1 MTPEEELLD
10 ESAQRILS
18 LLHDEEDAASST
30 NNNNNGGGHPRL
42 QRNLQTENVHD
53 NTAQEQ
59 DGNDSDG
66 QQGGQNWTAY
76 PTHSPTLQPTLNP
89 TVSPTYQPTM
99 KSVAHTVR
107 GQMWYDANGNGVRD
121 SNVHKMG
128 YDDVEYKFGVG
139 GVNLML
145 RECDWATKQ

>member
-18 LLHDEEDAASST
+18 SLHDEEAST
-30 NNNNNGGGHPRL
+30 ITNNGGGQQQPL
-42 QRNLQTENVHD
+42 QQRSLQTDNVHD

-76 PTHSPTLQPTLNP
+76 PTLSPTLQPTLNP
-89 TVSPTYQPTM
+89 TLSPTYQPTM
-99 KSVAHTVR
+99 KSVAFTVR

>member
-18 LLHDEEDAASST
+18 SLEEYSSST
-30 NNNNNGGGHPRL
+30 NNNGGGQHPQ
-42 QRNLQTENVHD
+42 QRTLQTGNVHD

-76 PTHSPTLQPTLNP
+76 PTLSPTLQPTLNP

-99 KSVAHTVR
+99 KSVAFTVR

>member
-10 ESAQRILS
+10 KSAQRILS
-18 LLHDEEDAASST
+18 LLHEDAASST
-30 NNNNNGGGHPRL
+30 ITNNGGGGQQRTL
-42 QRNLQTENVHD
+42 QGNVHD

-99 KSVAHTVR
+99 KSVAFTVR

-121 SNVHKMG
+121 SNVYKMG